1 MYCRLALNSWS
12 SCLSLLSAGI
22 IGMCHQALLLSH
34 FLCVCVRERERERE
48 RVCVCVC
55 VCVYL
60 SDQAPV
66 IPILRRQRSGEW
78 QPSQAKS

>member
-22 IGMCHQALLLSH
+22 IGMCHHALLLSH
-34 FLCVCVRERERERE
+34 FLCECVWERE